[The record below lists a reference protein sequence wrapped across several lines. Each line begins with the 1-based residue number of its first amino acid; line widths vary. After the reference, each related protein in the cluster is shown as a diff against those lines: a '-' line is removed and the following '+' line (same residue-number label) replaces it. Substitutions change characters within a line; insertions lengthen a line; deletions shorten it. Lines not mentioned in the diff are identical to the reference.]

1 MSRGGNKVQA
11 SQWICSVCKKQ
22 VESATSINKAT
33 TPKIENR
40 NRYCKWCRK
49 HTPQNT
55 KAEKSG
61 SLGLARNK

>member
-1 MSRGGNKVQA
+1 MSRGGTKAQA
-11 SQWICSVCKKQ
+11 SQWICSVCGKQ
-22 VESATSINKAT
+22 VDSATIINKAT
-33 TPKIENR
+33 TPKIEGR
-40 NRYCKWCRK
+40 NRYCKHCRK